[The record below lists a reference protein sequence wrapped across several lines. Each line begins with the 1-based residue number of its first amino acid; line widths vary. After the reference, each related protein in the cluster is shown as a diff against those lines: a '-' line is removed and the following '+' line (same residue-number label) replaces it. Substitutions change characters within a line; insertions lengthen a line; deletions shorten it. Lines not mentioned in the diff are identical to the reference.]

1 MKIIIE
7 PHADDAFLSLGGH
20 IEKWNKQETT
30 KIITVFSGTRKRAID
45 ASLYSKEVG
54 SLWSGLGL
62 DETKDS
68 FDLELLKKL
77 IGEED
82 DLFIPLA
89 LTHPQH
95 TEVRDKIES
104 VYQNVFYYLDQPYA
118 LIQKNSNLIS
128 EKIKGLYC
136 YSFYKPNSKKYRHI
150 PLFKDQQKFFYYNP
164 LEKLKEITEMIFVKS
179 LPLDTNKNQNTNLLF

>member
-20 IEKWNKQETT
+20 IELWNKSEVT
-30 KIITVFSGTRKRAID
+30 KIITVFSGTRKRSNDAIN
-45 ASLYSKEVG
+45 YSKQVG
-54 SLWSGLGL
+54 CLWEGLGL

-68 FDLELLKKL
+68 FKIESIKELISKT
-77 IGEED
+77 D

-95 TEVRDKIES
+95 TEVRENIEKE
-104 VYQNVFYYLDQPYA
+104 YFNLFYYLDQPYA
-118 LIQKNSNLIS
+118 LTQKNSNLIT

-150 PLFKDQQKFFYYNP
+150 SLFKDQQKFFYYNP
-164 LEKLKEITEMIFVKS
+164 LEKLKEITEMIFVKT
-179 LPLDTNKNQNTNLLF
+179 LPLDINKNQNTNLLF